1 MKKSLLYMTAV
12 GIILFLLR
20 GAFNESVYY
29 VLYYSSLVVLTLS
42 FIISLFLFK
51 EKAFQINLFVI
62 TLFCITITVTDTQI
76 NFNKIENIDTKNDTK
91 VSVKELDS
99 STISI
104 DSLDTENDSSIIE
117 VSPSEENPFKFVE
130 SK

>member
-1 MKKSLLYMTAV
+1 MTAV